1 MSEKK
6 ELSQS
11 FKERFASELKEK
23 KEIEKRRKEGKIR
36 LEDMSDEE
44 HLWYTIRKKWREE
57 GKGKEWL
64 KNLEDEEEKRE
75 QEVKIPLRDHVDINN
90 SDTLDGKKPTLK
102 VFDY

>member
-1 MSEKK
+1 
-6 ELSQS
+6 
-11 FKERFASELKEK
+11 
-23 KEIEKRRKEGKIR
+23 
-36 LEDMSDEE
+36 
-44 HLWYTIRKKWREE
+44 
-57 GKGKEWL
+57 L

>member
-11 FKERFASELKEK
+11 FKERFASELREK

-44 HLWYTIRKKWREE
+44 HLWYTIRKQWREE
-57 GKGKEWL
+57 KS
-64 KNLEDEEEKRE
+64 E
-75 QEVKIPLRDHVDINN
+75 QEVKIPHQNHVDINKR
-90 SDTLDGKKPTLK
+90 DTLEVKNPTLK